1 MQVLMLC
8 TRRSCKYMNLS
19 RMMERTVHLHCIFHR
34 KWRTVHLHVH
44 DQPFVLQVPAL
55 LYLAPCGHQ
64 PCYPTCGLDFDLPC
78 NHGLFPRLRH
88 RYRSAPHIWKRVF
101 KMGRIC
107 INMKYIRSM
116 HQGYPSHNGTGLA
129 SAIRKSLWLRNV
141 TKWFNS
147 YDTPPANHSS
157 KFEGFRVLL
166 IGKVPL

>member
-8 TRRSCKYMNLS
+8 TRHSCKYMNLS

-55 LYLAPCGHQ
+55 LYLAPCGHE

-88 RYRSAPHIWKRVF
+88 RYRSALHIWKRMF
-101 KMGRIC
+101 KMRQIC

-129 SAIRKSLWLRNV
+129 SAILKSLWLRNV
-141 TKWFNS
+141 TKRFNS
-147 YDTPPANHSS
+147 YDTPPANHCS
-157 KFEGFRVLL
+157 KFKGFRVLL

>member
-1 MQVLMLC
+1 
-8 TRRSCKYMNLS
+8 
-19 RMMERTVHLHCIFHR
+19 
-34 KWRTVHLHVH
+34 
-44 DQPFVLQVPAL
+44 
-55 LYLAPCGHQ
+55 
-64 PCYPTCGLDFDLPC
+64 LDFDLPC

-129 SAIRKSLWLRNV
+129 SAILKSLWLRNV
-141 TKWFNS
+141 TKRFNS
-147 YDTPPANHSS
+147 YDTPPANHCS
-157 KFEGFRVLL
+157 KFKGFRVLL